1 MHRARGAAEAMS
13 AMRQR
18 RQEIRRA
25 ILDAAIRE
33 FARNGLEGTSTQAL
47 ADAAG
52 LSKAQL
58 HYYISSKEELY
69 EEALLHIVAEWRNI
83 FFVDEITTDPAHV
96 IGSYIARKVHHAI
109 EHPEVTR
116 LFAREL
122 SRGAPVLRR
131 HWATLK
137 ENVDRA
143 SALIEG
149 WVERGLIAPV
159 DPVLFQMHIW
169 AVTQHYAEYEAQARY
184 LLDLQEGEPLDT
196 DRIAAEATRMFL
208 MRCGLA
214 PGGVSTESDRSERS
228 AP

>member
-1 MHRARGAAEAMS
+1 MS

-18 RQEIRRA
+18 RRAIQRA

-47 ADAAG
+47 ADTAG

-69 EEALLHIVAEWRNI
+69 EEALLHIVAEWKNI

-96 IGSYIARKVHHAI
+96 IGSYIARKVRHAI
-109 EHPEVTR
+109 QHPEVTR

-137 ENVDRA
+137 ESVDRA

-184 LLDLQEGEPLDT
+184 LLGLHDGAPLDA

-208 MRCGLA
+208 MRCGLV
-214 PGGVSTESDRSERS
+214 PGGVRAEGTGTESSS
-228 AP
+228 P

>member
-1 MHRARGAAEAMS
+1 MMRSAEARDDAKPMS
-13 AMRQR
+13 ETRRR

-25 ILDAAIRE
+25 ILQAAIRE
-33 FARNGLEGTSTQAL
+33 FARNGLEGTSTQTL

-69 EEALLHIVAEWRNI
+69 EEAILHIIAEWKHI
-83 FFVDEITTDPAHV
+83 FFVDADSTDPARV
-96 IGSYIARKVHHAI
+96 IGSYIARKVRHSI

-131 HWATLK
+131 HWGALR
-137 ENVDRA
+137 ESVDRA
-143 SALIEG
+143 SSLIEG
-149 WVERGLIAPV
+149 WVERGLVEPV

-169 AVTQHYAEYEAQARY
+169 AVTQHYAEYEAQARH
-184 LLDLQEGEPLDT
+184 LLGLREAESLDA

-208 MRCGLA
+208 MRCGLTPDGSA
-214 PGGVSTESDRSERS
+214 AGISET
-228 AP
+228 